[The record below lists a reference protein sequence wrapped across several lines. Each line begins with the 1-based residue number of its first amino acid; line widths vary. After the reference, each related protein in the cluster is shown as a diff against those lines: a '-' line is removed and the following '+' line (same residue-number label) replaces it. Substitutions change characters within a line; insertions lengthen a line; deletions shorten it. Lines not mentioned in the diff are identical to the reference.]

1 MPTSAFNSFDNLA
14 DDLGN
19 GEHDWGADVLKIALT
34 NTAPAAADANW
45 NLTSHPAPAAA
56 NGYTAG
62 GNTLTGVSYTETGGV
77 GTLTATGGLVF
88 TAAGGDIGPFRYV
101 VLYNSSSTAPVNAAI
116 GYYDYGSSITL
127 ADAETLTLTINTNLL
142 TVTV

>member
-14 DDLGN
+14 DELGN
-19 GEHDWGADVLKIALT
+19 GEHDWGADTLKIALT
-34 NTAPAAADANW
+34 NTAPVATQANW
-45 NLTSHPAPAAA
+45 NLTDHPAPAAA
-56 NGYTAG
+56 NGYPAG

-88 TAAGGDIGPFRYV
+88 TATTGGIGPFRYV
-101 VLYNSSSTAPVNAAI
+101 VLYNSSSVTPANAAI
-116 GYYDYGSSITL
+116 GWYDYGSSITL

-142 TVTV
+142 TITV